1 MINVLFFTSK
11 STYSGGKNKLT
22 LKHNYNSISKAIQK
36 QVKENEFTNSE
47 SRKFHRIDELGLRG
61 SKRLGSQQSEKSENS
76 KWSISSEQNSL
87 TRKQGWG
94 EGANKE
100 K

>member
-36 QVKENEFTNSE
+36 EKKKMSLPTPRE

-61 SKRLGSQQSEKSENS
+61 SKRLGSQQSEKAEKVIPDKHMECWKN
-76 KWSISSEQNSL
+76 KTWIIKSL
-87 TRKQGWG
+87 
-94 EGANKE
+94 
-100 K
+100 

>member
-61 SKRLGSQQSEKSENS
+61 SKRLGSQQSEK
-76 KWSISSEQNSL
+76 
-87 TRKQGWG
+87 
-94 EGANKE
+94 AE
-100 K
+100 KVIPDKHMEF